1 MDLKLSEELRTAD
14 WRKSSF
20 SGDNGDCLEVAP
32 LSAGRVGIRDTEQPD
47 MQPYV
52 VSASVWAAFMD
63 GAKRGEFD
71 F

>member
-1 MDLKLSEELRTAD
+1 MDLELNEELRTAG
-14 WRKSSF
+14 WRKSSY
-20 SGDNGDCLEVAP
+20 SGDNGNCLEVAP
-32 LSAGRVGIRDTEQPD
+32 LSAGRVGIRDTEQPG

>member
-1 MDLKLSEELRTAD
+1 MDLELSEELRTAV

-32 LSAGRVGIRDTEQPD
+32 LSAGRVGIRDTERPD
-47 MQPYV
+47 MRPYV